1 MMVYLENPR
10 NLPKSKEK
18 LWELINELSKAMD
31 TQYVKKKKR
40 NSDSSNEYVKI
51 LK

>member
-31 TQYVKKKKR
+31 TQYVKKKNK
-40 NSDSSNEYVKI
+40 EIPI
-51 LK
+51 LAMSMLKF